1 MLEVNEM
8 KVLELRKNS
17 SKNKKKIYIYMIINN
32 NNNNDN
38 DKPTN
43 HRIPLYPTN

>member
-32 NNNNDN
+32 NNNDN